1 MEGTRMNVYIFQ
13 WSRSFQN
20 DVAPQY
26 KPRPG
31 LVPHKKFYISIT
43 SIFGHMHGVLN
54 IDEKNQFLQIVNC
67 ETNLL
72 TLISS

>member
-1 MEGTRMNVYIFQ
+1 MNVYIFQ

-31 LVPHKKFYISIT
+31 LVPHQKFYISIT
-43 SIFGHMHGVLN
+43 IIFGHMHGVLN
-54 IDEKNQFLQIVNC
+54 VDEINQFLQIVCKLRDQSFEPN
-67 ETNLL
+67 
-72 TLISS
+72 

>member
-54 IDEKNQFLQIVNC
+54 INEKVDFHSLPVNC
-67 ETNLL
+67 ETNF
-72 TLISS
+72 

>member
-31 LVPHKKFYISIT
+31 LVPHKNIYISIT
-43 SIFGHMHGVLN
+43 SIFGHMHGVKYKRKKSIFTDCL
-54 IDEKNQFLQIVNC
+54 
-67 ETNLL
+67 
-72 TLISS
+72 